1 MRIYV
6 SGPYTGHEGQNVR
19 RAIDAGEQLLAM
31 GHAPYIPH
39 LNLMWEL
46 AYPNHTYED
55 WLALDMAWVSVCD
68 ALVRLPG
75 PSEGADREVALARKI
90 GIPVWTLE
98 EGTCGWV
105 LNPY

>member
-39 LNLMWEL
+39 LNFLWGM
-46 AYPNHTYED
+46 AYPDHTYED
-55 WLALDMAWVSVCD
+55 WFALVMEWIPVCD

-75 PSEGADREVALARKI
+75 SSHGADQEVALAIKL
-90 GIPVWTLE
+90 GIPVWTFEQVLE
-98 EGTCGWV
+98 R
-105 LNPY
+105 NIS

>member
-1 MRIYV
+1 M

-19 RAIDAGEQLLAM
+19 RAIDAGEQLLNL

-39 LNLMWEL
+39 LNLLWEL
-46 AYPNHTYED
+46 AYHNHTYED

-75 PSEGADREVALARKI
+75 ASEGADREVALAKKL
-90 GIPVWTLE
+90 GLPVYTLAE
-98 EGTCGWV
+98 V
-105 LNPY
+105 LKLGVHLQWRELS